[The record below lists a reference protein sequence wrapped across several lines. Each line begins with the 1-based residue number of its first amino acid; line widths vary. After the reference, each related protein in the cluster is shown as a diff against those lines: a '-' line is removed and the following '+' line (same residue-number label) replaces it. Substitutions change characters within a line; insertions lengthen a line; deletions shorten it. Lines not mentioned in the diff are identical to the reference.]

1 MKILFDLFPVILFVG
16 AYVLTDDL
24 FIATGAIIAAT
35 IAQVAWQRIRHGRVD
50 KMLWVSLGIVLVL
63 GSLTLILQDKRF
75 ILWKPTVVYWIFA
88 AVLLGAQAF
97 AGKNLIRALLGK
109 EITAPDAVWNRINV
123 AWALFFA
130 AMGFVNLYV
139 AFTYSEAFWVQFKL
153 WGFTGILLVFA
164 LAQGLYLTRHAQPT
178 EDKT

>member
-1 MKILFDLFPVILFVG
+1 MKILFDLFPVILFVV

-35 IAQVAWQRIRHGRVD
+35 VAQVAWQHFRHGRVD
-50 KMLWVSLGIVLVL
+50 KMLWVTLGIVLVL

-88 AVLLGAQAF
+88 VALLGAQYF

-123 AWALFFA
+123 AWACFFFV
-130 AMGFVNLYV
+130 MGFVNLYV

-164 LAQGLYLTRHAQPT
+164 LAQGFYLTRHAQTT

>member
-1 MKILFDLFPVILFVG
+1 MKILFDLFPVILFVA

-24 FIATGAIIAAT
+24 FVATGAIIAAT
-35 IAQVAWQRIRHGRVD
+35 VAQVAWQHFRHGRVD

-63 GSLTLILQDKRF
+63 GSLTLVLQDKRF

-88 AVLLGAQAF
+88 VALLGAQVF

-109 EITAPDAVWNRINV
+109 EITAPDAVWTRINV
-123 AWALFFA
+123 AWACFFF

-139 AFTYSEAFWVQFKL
+139 AFTYSEAFWVRFKL
-153 WGFTGILLVFA
+153 WGFTGILLAFA
-164 LAQGLYLTRHAQPT
+164 LAQGIYLTRHAQTT
-178 EDKT
+178 EDKP